1 MCLLFGEEPRNNTTA
16 SNVSASLFRPQDKST
31 TAVHIKTISQQPKSS
46 ADFVHRFSLNTL
58 STNKVFSNKNVRR
71 NCRIFLIFPL
81 TFLLFLFSKKKQ
93 MRMTHFASFRLIQNK
108 LIL

>member
-58 STNKVFSNKNVRR
+58 STNKVFSNKTCAV
-71 NCRIFLIFPL
+71 IAVYSSFFPL
-81 TFLLFLFSKKKQ
+81 TFLLFYL
-93 MRMTHFASFRLIQNK
+93 A
-108 LIL
+108 